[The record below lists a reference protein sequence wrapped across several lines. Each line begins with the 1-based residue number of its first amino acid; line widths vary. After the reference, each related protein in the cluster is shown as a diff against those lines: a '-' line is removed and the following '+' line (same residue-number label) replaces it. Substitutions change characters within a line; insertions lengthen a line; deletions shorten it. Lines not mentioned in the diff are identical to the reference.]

1 MKRSRS
7 PPTSSCAFSA
17 QYSSE
22 LCTLYHFC
30 IWPLLGRY
38 SALVLHRSRRCFHYI
53 STCSQF
59 ARTDSCLL
67 LRRRQSENIEP
78 AHSTERQHHRHNS
91 DSSEKVLDEQ
101 SLRPT
106 FYFSSNISA
115 AKKVLPRLRWSA
127 GIWMNGINGNPCC
140 QLLLKDG
147 ILKQATEWLI
157 MPMCFLEVI
166 LIGVVRGKL
175 LCFYHLTKLS
185 LYWHCRSDA

>member
-7 PPTSSCAFSA
+7 PPHLVPVRLVRSIHLSYAHYIISA
-17 QYSSE
+17 YD
-22 LCTLYHFC
+22 LCLGV
-30 IWPLLGRY
+30 IPLLFSIEAG
-38 SALVLHRSRRCFHYI
+38 I

-78 AHSTERQHHRHNS
+78 AHSAERQHHQHNS
-91 DSSEKVLDEQ
+91 DSSEKVLEEQ

-106 FYFSSNISA
+106 FYFSSNIWRQ
-115 AKKVLPRLRWSA
+115 KKYCPAWGGGST

-140 QLLLKDG
+140 HLLLKDG

-166 LIGVVRGKL
+166 LIGVVRVKL
-175 LCFYHLTKLS
+175 LFFYHLTKLS
-185 LYWHCRSDA
+185 LYWHCRSDT